1 MVHENQHILEQR
13 KSKVREAIETRKGVS
28 IMTTFISNVNQ
39 YLSEMKIK
47 QSYLSMITGIDKNKI
62 SRLLTGV
69 QDESGA
75 DMEKIAHALGKNI
88 EFFLADSIEISQINE
103 FAPNKIAFYAGEPSK
118 KQEQIA
124 NQLMELMENID
135 EVLSAK
141 SRFENIAGDGR

>member
-1 MVHENQHILEQR
+1 
-13 KSKVREAIETRKGVS
+13 
-28 IMTTFISNVNQ
+28 MTTFISNVNQ

-75 DMEKIAHALGKNI
+75 DMEKIARALGKNI
-88 EFFLADSIEISQINE
+88 EFFLADSIEIPQINE
-103 FAPNKIAFYAGEPSK
+103 FALNKIAFYAGEPSK
-118 KQEQIA
+118 EQEQIA

>member
-13 KSKVREAIETRKGVS
+13 KSKVREAIETRKGVN
-28 IMTTFISNVNQ
+28 IMTTFINNVNQ

-88 EFFLADSIEISQINE
+88 EFFLADSIEIPQINE